1 MKKQVRFKP
10 EQWQKLNELKK
21 LSSLTF
27 SELINNTIVAY
38 LQTNKNK
45 VFDKLMIDIPMT
57 SAKIIDIEEKAKKL
71 ITKANMSSQAVRR
84 SQGLKPFISDE
95 EIILQCIFN

>member
-27 SELINNTIVAY
+27 SELIDNTIIDY

-45 VFDKLMIDIPMT
+45 VFDKLIIEIPMK
-57 SAKIIDIEEKAKKL
+57 SAKIIDVSDKARKLILKAK
-71 ITKANMSSQAVRR
+71 MSTQAVRD
-84 SQGLKPFISDE
+84 SQGLNPFISDE